1 MRVGERR
8 VADNLGTIARPEP
21 RAGDDR
27 RSALMTVFED
37 LEEVALLR
45 LGKDRETPVVQDQEL
60 DAREGFEQAAIAA
73 VAACER
79 QRLEQARRPM
89 VEDAFPIPAS
99 LVAESAGNPAFADA
113 GRPGD

>member
-1 MRVGERR
+1 MRLRRRARCIATMRSCHREPVGVVHEAVENGVGERR

-45 LGKDRETPVVQDQEL
+45 LGKDRETQSSKIRSWTR
-60 DAREGFEQAAIAA
+60 ARA
-73 VAACER
+73 
-79 QRLEQARRPM
+79 LSRRP
-89 VEDAFPIPAS
+89 
-99 LVAESAGNPAFADA
+99 
-113 GRPGD
+113 